1 MLELTYFILSAFGLT
16 QILVY
21 GSILNPIRPV
31 KGKLGELFKCPMCM
45 GFWVGLFLWSINP
58 YTQLFSFDESPVTAF
73 LLGCV
78 SSATSYVLSMV
89 FDDDGIKVKTK

>member
-16 QILVY
+16 QILIY
-21 GSILNPIRPV
+21 GSILDPIRPT

-58 YTQLFSFDESPVTAF
+58 YTQLFSFDESPITAF
-73 LLGCV
+73 LLGCI
-78 SSATSYVLSMV
+78 SSATSYVLSTV
-89 FDDDGIKVKTK
+89 FDDDGISISQK

>member
-1 MLELTYFILSAFGLT
+1 VLELTYFILSAFGLT

-21 GSILNPIRPV
+21 GKIFDKIRPTQ
-31 KGKLGELFKCPMCM
+31 GWMGELLSCPMCM

-58 YTQLFSFDESPVTAF
+58 YTQLFSFDESPITAF
-73 LLGCV
+73 LLGCI

-89 FDDDGIKVKTK
+89 FDDDGISISQK

>member
-1 MLELTYFILSAFGLT
+1 MLDLIYFILASYGLT

-21 GSILNPIRPV
+21 GSIFDAIRPT

-45 GFWVGLFLWSINP
+45 GFWVGLLLWSINP
-58 YTQLFSFDESPVTAF
+58 YTQLFSFDYSPITAF

-78 SSATSYVLSMV
+78 SSGTSYIQAVA
-89 FDDDGIKVKTK
+89 FDDDGFQIG